1 MKFISLARYSSQM
14 KGLDYY
20 LSGAVKNF
28 KKINEFE
35 YTAIVD
41 GSNNNKYKVYIN
53 INKPRSSKC
62 TCPFAEGNRVI
73 CKHMIATYFKVKPE
87 LAKQIEYEL
96 IAEEEEEER
105 EFNRKYNE
113 ISEYV
118 NSLTEEEAKSLL
130 IEYLLEKD
138 YY

>member
-1 MKFISLARYSSQM
+1 MKFISLARYSSQI

-20 LSGAVKNF
+20 LSGAVKNL
-28 KKINEFE
+28 KQINEFE

-41 GSNNNKYKVYIN
+41 GSNNSKYQVYIN

-62 TCPFAEGNRVI
+62 TCPFAEGNKVI

-87 LAKQIEYEL
+87 LAKQIEDEL

-105 EFNRKYNE
+105 
-113 ISEYV
+113 
-118 NSLTEEEAKSLL
+118 
-130 IEYLLEKD
+130 
-138 YY
+138 

>member
-20 LSGAVKNF
+20 LSGAVKNL
-28 KKINEFE
+28 KQINEFE

-41 GSNNNKYKVYIN
+41 GSNNSKYQVYIN
-53 INKPRSSKC
+53 IKKPRSSKC
-62 TCPFAEGNRVI
+62 TCPFAEGNKVI

-87 LAKQIEYEL
+87 LAKQIEDEL

-113 ISEYV
+113 IFEYV
-118 NSLTEEEAKSLL
+118 NSLTEEEAKNIL
-130 IEYLLEKD
+130 IEYLLERD

>member
-1 MKFISLARYSSQM
+1 MKFISLARYSSQI

-20 LSGAVKNF
+20 LSGAVKNL
-28 KKINEFE
+28 KQINEFE

-41 GSNNNKYKVYIN
+41 GSNNSKYQVYIN

-62 TCPFAEGNRVI
+62 TCPFAEGNKVI

-87 LAKQIEYEL
+87 LAKQIEDEL

-113 ISEYV
+113 IFEYV
-118 NSLTEEEAKSLL
+118 NSLTEEEAKNIL
-130 IEYLLEKD
+130 IEYLLERD

>member
-20 LSGAVKNF
+20 LSGAVKNL
-28 KKINEFE
+28 KQINEFE

-41 GSNNNKYKVYIN
+41 GSNNSKYQVYIN

-62 TCPFAEGNRVI
+62 TCPFAEGNKVI

-87 LAKQIEYEL
+87 LAKQIEDEL
-96 IAEEEEEER
+96 IAKEEEEER

-113 ISEYV
+113 IFEYV
-118 NSLTEEEAKSLL
+118 NSLTEEEAKNIL

>member
-1 MKFISLARYSSQM
+1 MKFISLARYSSQI

-20 LSGAVKNF
+20 LSGAVKNL
-28 KKINEFE
+28 KQINEFE

-41 GSNNNKYKVYIN
+41 GSNNSKYQVYIN

-62 TCPFAEGNRVI
+62 SCPFAEGNKVI

-87 LAKQIEYEL
+87 LAKQIEDEL

-113 ISEYV
+113 IFEYV
-118 NSLTEEEAKSLL
+118 NSLTEEEAKNIL
-130 IEYLLEKD
+130 IEYLLERD

>member
-20 LSGAVKNF
+20 LSGAVKNL
-28 KKINEFE
+28 KQINEFE

-41 GSNNNKYKVYIN
+41 GSNNSKYQVYIN

-62 TCPFAEGNRVI
+62 SCPFAEGNKVI

-87 LAKQIEYEL
+87 LAKQIEDEL

-113 ISEYV
+113 IFEYV
-118 NSLTEEEAKSLL
+118 NSLTEEEAKNIL
-130 IEYLLEKD
+130 IEYLLERD

>member
-1 MKFISLARYSSQM
+1 MKFISLARYSSQI

-20 LSGAVKNF
+20 LSGAVKNL
-28 KKINEFE
+28 KQINEFE

-41 GSNNNKYKVYIN
+41 GSNNSKYQVYIN

-62 TCPFAEGNRVI
+62 SCPFAEGNKVI

-87 LAKQIEYEL
+87 LAKQIADEL

-105 EFNRKYNE
+105 EFTRKYNE
-113 ISEYV
+113 IFEYV
-118 NSLTEEEAKSLL
+118 NSLTEEEAKNIL
-130 IEYLLEKD
+130 IEYLLERD

>member
-20 LSGAVKNF
+20 LSGADKNL
-28 KKINEFE
+28 KQINEFE

-41 GSNNNKYKVYIN
+41 GSNNSKYQVYIN

-62 TCPFAEGNRVI
+62 SCPFAEGNKVI

-87 LAKQIEYEL
+87 LAKQIEDEL

-113 ISEYV
+113 IFEYV
-118 NSLTEEEAKSLL
+118 NSLTEEEAKNIL
-130 IEYLLEKD
+130 IEYLLERD